1 MTDPVSFS
9 AIVARMPKPDGPRPK
24 RVNVSV
30 DLNIA
35 LRMRRLLSGHRRTWV
50 ILERDYIPNKLI
62 RKDSKRHIT
71 EFRLEEY
78 VGQMK
83 YGDLTNEQKDRNLD
97 ARLSGLRV
105 KLDYSSLGWAT
116 IYVNG
121 RKLSSANGWYMR
133 KIRLIL
139 TSFAAEMM
147 DVIFN
152 PDVPTGKDTMYQMLT
167 QHDDTGHYS
176 YVRMRGR
183 YPSTQK
189 IARRGMVGRI
199 HVSEPTSAR
208 HSAYPGW

>member
-1 MTDPVSFS
+1 
-9 AIVARMPKPDGPRPK
+9 MPKTDEPK
-24 RVNVSV
+24 PKKVNVSA
-30 DLNIA
+30 DLDIA
-35 LRMRRLLSGHRRTWV
+35 LKMRRMLSGHRRTWV

-62 RKDSKRHIT
+62 HKDSKRHIT

-83 YGDLTNEQKDRNLD
+83 YGDVTEDQKRRNLD

-116 IYVNG
+116 IYINN
-121 RKLSSANGWYMR
+121 RKISTDNGWYMR
-133 KIRLIL
+133 RVRRIL
-139 TSFAAEMM
+139 TDFAEEMM
-147 DVIFN
+147 GVIFS
-152 PDVPTGKDTMYQMLT
+152 PDIPTGPGTMYQILT
-167 QHDDTGHYS
+167 RHEDTGHYS
-176 YVRMRGR
+176 YVRMRGK
-183 YPSTQK
+183 YQSTNR